1 MMAALAVLSF
11 CLFLFF
17 LAYISRGFNYG
28 FNAKLPTS
36 TMQVTEKSKEFLK
49 PKEEK
54 PSFHFKTIPFAIKT
68 YFNGSDS
75 KLSYEV
81 VSSIYNSNQKS
92 VTLTLNLT
100 NKADA
105 LQIPIL
111 NLQFFDSEFNLI
123 KDYDIADP
131 NVLLEAGQSKMVT
144 FIVSNVLLKPNK
156 LYVFFRNNVE

>member
-1 MMAALAVLSF
+1 MMAVLAALSF

-17 LAYISRGFNYG
+17 LAYISKGFNYG

-36 TMQVTEKSKEFLK
+36 AMQVSTEGKGFFK

-54 PSFHFKTIPFAIKT
+54 PLFHFKTIPFAVKT
-68 YFNGSDS
+68 YLNGSSS

-81 VSSIYNSNQKS
+81 VSSIYNNTQKS
-92 VTLTLNLT
+92 VTLTLNIT
-100 NKADA
+100 NKADIE
-105 LQIPIL
+105 QIPIL

-131 NVLLEAGQSKMVT
+131 NVLVASNQSKMVT

-156 LYVFFRNNVE
+156 LYVFFRNNIE